1 MGMKT
6 SRLITLVKESL
17 ADDPI
22 EFVDAST
29 DWQSPFRLA
38 RRCKG
43 VALQHSVAL
52 DALDPMLFE
61 GLVMELAEDYVPGPE
76 VALEAFFE
84 AWHICTPEGS
94 DPLAEAASISRIT
107 MLPGRWPTPEYHK
120 DASRIY
126 TIGARLYEQLQGD
139 FFLPC
144 HKVAKLLGMSPKRVS
159 RLLTVLTAKGYF
171 AKSGKYTT
179 TLAQRYV
186 LGDVQVSQRLEGD
199 S

>member
-1 MGMKT
+1 MKT

-107 MLPGRWPTPEYHK
+107 MLPGRWPTP
-120 DASRIY
+120 R
-126 TIGARLYEQLQGD
+126 
-139 FFLPC
+139 
-144 HKVAKLLGMSPKRVS
+144 
-159 RLLTVLTAKGYF
+159 LTARC
-171 AKSGKYTT
+171 AIRTRSTRPVTSSGGQCTRRGFPKAIPGSCAPTAM
-179 TLAQRYV
+179 LAP
-186 LGDVQVSQRLEGD
+186 S
-199 S
+199 